1 MHGLRTRAPR
11 VTTAAFAALALTVSA
26 ALAAAQE
33 PGGQNVQPPAAKSAA
48 PVDLT
53 GYWVSQIVD
62 EFRFRVT
69 PQKGDKLYMPL
80 TPEAEKVAKAWD
92 PDRDLAAGQ
101 QCKAYG
107 AVGLMQRPGR
117 LHITWADDNTLKIE
131 ADSGTQTRLLKFG
144 AKPARLGAP
153 SLQGYS
159 AARWLLPAA
168 GRGRGSAP
176 PTGTL
181 EIVTTNMTPGYMRKN
196 GVPYSGNQTVLTEHV
211 SRLNGPNGL
220 VYLTVTAIVEDAVY
234 LTQPFIR
241 TYSFKK
247 VPDATGWA
255 PTPCWNK

>member
-1 MHGLRTRAPR
+1 MHGLRTVAAR
-11 VTTAAFAALALTVSA
+11 VTAPVLVVLAIALSGAVPV
-26 ALAAAQE
+26 AQ
-33 PGGQNVQPPAAKSAA
+33 GRQNVEPSSARSAA
-48 PVDLT
+48 PIDLT

-69 PQKGDKLYMPL
+69 PQKGDTLYMPL

-92 PDRDLAAGQ
+92 PDRDLAAGH

-144 AKPARLGAP
+144 AKPTRLGAP

-159 AARWLLPAA
+159 AARWLVAAA
-168 GRGRGSAP
+168 GRGRGNAP

-181 EIVTTNMTPGYMRKN
+181 EIETTNMTPGYMRKN
-196 GVPYSGNQTVLTEHV
+196 GVPYSGTQTVLTEHV

-220 VYLTVTAIVEDAVY
+220 VYLTLTAIVEDAVY

-241 TYSFKK
+241 TYSFKQ

>member
-1 MHGLRTRAPR
+1 MT
-11 VTTAAFAALALTVSA
+11 LAGPAWL
-26 ALAAAQE
+26 LAR
-33 PGGQNVQPPAAKSAA
+33 GGQNASPPPAKSGA

-69 PQKGDKLYMPL
+69 PQKGDTLYMPL
-80 TPEAEKVAKAWD
+80 TPAAEKVAQAWD
-92 PDRDLAAGQ
+92 PDRDLATGQ

-117 LHITWADDNTLKIE
+117 IHITWADDSTLRIE
-131 ADSGTQTRLLKFG
+131 ADSGTQTRFLRFD

-159 AARWLLPAA
+159 AARWVLPGAA
-168 GRGRGSAP
+168 RGRGAAAP
-176 PTGTL
+176 TAGTL
-181 EIVTTNMTPGYMRKN
+181 EVVTTNMTPGYMRKN
-196 GVPYSGNQTVLTEHV
+196 GVPYSGTQTALTEYF
-211 SRLNGPNGL
+211 SRLDGPNGL
-220 VYLTVTAIVEDAVY
+220 VYLTVTAKVEDPVY

-241 TYSFKK
+241 TYSFKR
-247 VPDATGWA
+247 VPDSTGWA